1 MRWLALVFVATTA
14 AAAPAT
20 PKPDDAWIGVF
31 RPDPP
36 GIGPCDCDKPTI
48 VGAAGEVIILAPGDG
63 TPLPEFGDV
72 ALVQPLTGMNLVAH
86 VTPHGR
92 VRLPLFAIDRR
103 DGADAVLVLPP
114 DARVAF
120 VAIAPR
126 DAAAIRIALL
136 KDDVLAGVKRSLV
149 GLEVGGVDIDGD
161 HRADFAVTYG
171 CNAWA
176 DGACQSKGEF
186 LLMRHGELW
195 RELQ

>member
-1 MRWLALVFVATTA
+1 MRWLALVVLTTTA
-14 AAAPAT
+14 NAAPA
-20 PKPDDAWIGVF
+20 KHDDAWIGVF
-31 RPDPP
+31 RTDSP
-36 GIGPCDCDKPTI
+36 GLAPCDCDKPTV

-92 VRLPLFAIDRR
+92 VRVPLFAIDRR

-114 DARVAF
+114 GSRVAF
-120 VAIAPR
+120 VPIAAR

-136 KDDVLAGVKRSLV
+136 KDDVLAGVKRSLL
-149 GLEVGGVDIDGD
+149 GLELGGVDIDGD

-186 LLMRHGELW
+186 LLMRHGDVW